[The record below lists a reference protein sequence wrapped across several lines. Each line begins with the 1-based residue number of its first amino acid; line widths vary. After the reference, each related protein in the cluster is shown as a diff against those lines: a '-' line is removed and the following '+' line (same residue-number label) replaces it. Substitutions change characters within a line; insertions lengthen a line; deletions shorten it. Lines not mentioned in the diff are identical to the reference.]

1 MEERESKVKDL
12 EEKLHRGE
20 LTPKEALKELRKR
33 GLVEH
38 ERWEIIPWVIYLIL
52 WVPFNILFSDKLLT
66 VHFPLVV
73 ICILSAIIAFG
84 IYLGVWATRLH
95 YKKGGIKD
103 DQTVTLIN
111 EGPYRVMRHPA
122 VGFMLLPILLPIVLS
137 SVIPFTPLSATAM
150 AVMIV
155 ITLYGCWKEEKELNI
170 PKWGDEYLRYM
181 KEVPRYNL
189 ILGLWRLRK
198 RGERREFK

>member
-1 MEERESKVKDL
+1 MEERESKVKEL

-20 LTPKEALKELRKR
+20 LTPKEGLKELREI

-38 ERWEIIPWVIYLIL
+38 EKWEIIPWAIYFIL
-52 WVPFNILFSDKLLT
+52 WLLLNFLFSDKLPT

-73 ICILSAIIAFG
+73 ICILSGLIASG
-84 IYLGVWATRLH
+84 IYLAVWATRLH

-103 DQTVTLIN
+103 DQTVTLIKD
-111 EGPYRVMRHPA
+111 GPYRVMRHPA
-122 VGFMLLPILLPIVLS
+122 LGFMLLPILLPIVLS
-137 SVIPFTPLSATAM
+137 SVIPFTPLSAAAM
-150 AVMIV
+150 TVMIV
-155 ITLYGCWKEEKELNI
+155 FTHYGCWKEERELNI

-198 RGERREFK
+198 RG